1 MMRALSLA
9 LLFCFTLPALAQ
21 SPSPTLASEKPKL
34 RLNEQNEQ
42 IARKTVFDFLATKMI
57 LVSEGTVSGDAVTYE
72 AMVGDQRCTVVLELN
87 KTPIELWRVKD
98 LNCKN

>member
-1 MMRALSLA
+1 MRALSLA

-21 SPSPTLASEKPKL
+21 SLSPTLASEKPKL

-87 KTPIELWRVKD
+87 NTPIELWRVKD